1 LQDPKKFGLPITPDR
16 DQRLGE
22 QKHPTLIQGIVPAC
36 ACALQRFRA
45 ACCVPPR
52 SGRFQS
58 SGNYERNIG
67 VITRQE
73 ILNEMGRDTRPW
85 DVLIIGGGATGLGTA
100 VEAASRGYR
109 TLLVERFD
117 FAKGTSSR
125 STKLVHGGVRY
136 LEQLNITLVS
146 DALRERGHMLRNAP
160 HLVHDQQFVVPAYSY
175 ASLPYYGFGLKV
187 YEWLSGKL
195 SLGGS
200 EMLSARTTLERLPG
214 IRREGLRGGI
224 LYHDG
229 QFDDSRYAIA
239 LLRTLQGLGGTA
251 INYVEAVGLLE
262 NSGKVAGIKAR
273 DAESGE
279 EFDLPAKCV
288 VNACGVFVEG
298 TLSMDRQKHNQLLS
312 VSQGTHFVLPKSL
325 LPGDTALMIPKTAD
339 GRVLFA
345 IPWHGATIVG
355 TTDESVG
362 GATVEPRAMNSEK
375 NFLLEHI
382 GRYFGSRPRAEEI
395 LSVWSGLRPLVKK
408 GNAKTSKLSRDHTIL
423 VSPTGLITVTGG
435 KWTTYRRMGFD
446 TVNRA
451 CEVANLPKAPSRTLE
466 LKLHGWTTENA
477 GDSSW
482 ENVYG
487 SDLPLL
493 RSLSAEKPELDALL
507 HPRLPFSMREVVWAA
522 RYEMARTV
530 EDVLARRTRAL
541 FLDARAAIEAAPMV
555 TALLAAELQKD
566 GQWQKRQLADF
577 RAVASGYIYEEC

>member
-1 LQDPKKFGLPITPDR
+1 MNGVK
-16 DQRLGE
+16 
-22 QKHPTLIQGIVPAC
+22 
-36 ACALQRFRA
+36 
-45 ACCVPPR
+45 
-52 SGRFQS
+52 
-58 SGNYERNIG
+58 G
-67 VITRQE
+67 VITREE
-73 ILNEMGRDTRPW
+73 ILSELGSAQPW
-85 DVLIIGGGATGLGTA
+85 DVLVIGGGATGLGSA

-195 SLGGS
+195 SLGRS
-200 EMLSARTTLERLPG
+200 EMLSARTTLDKLPG
-214 IRREGLRGGI
+214 IRSEGLRGGI

-229 QFDDSRYAIA
+229 QFDDARYAIA
-239 LLRTLQGLGGTA
+239 LLRTLQDLGGTA
-251 INYVEAVGLLE
+251 INYVEAVALLE
-262 NSGKVAGIKAR
+262 SRGKVAGIKAR
-273 DAESGE
+273 DTETGA
-279 EFDLPAKCV
+279 EFDMRAKCV
-288 VNACGVFVEG
+288 INACGVFVEG
-298 TLSMDRQKHNQLLS
+298 TLAMDHLKHDQLVA
-312 VSQGTHFVLPKSL
+312 VSQGTHFVLPHSF
-325 LPGDTALMIPKTAD
+325 LPGNTALMIPKTAD

-355 TTDESVG
+355 TTDESVDR
-362 GATVEPRAMNSEK
+362 AEVEPRAMHSEK
-375 NFLLEHI
+375 NFLLDHI
-382 GRYFGSRPRAEEI
+382 GRYFGRLPRPEDI

-408 GNAKTSKLSRDHTIL
+408 GHAKTSKLSRDHTIL

-446 TVNRA
+446 TINRA
-451 CEVANLPKAPSRTLE
+451 CEVAGLPRATSRTLD
-466 LKLHGWTTENA
+466 LKIHGWTMENA
-477 GDSSW
+477 GSTYSW

-487 SDLPLL
+487 SDLAAI
-493 RSLSAEKPELDALL
+493 RSLSSDDPSLDALL
-507 HPRLPFSMREVVWAA
+507 HPRLPFKMREVAWAA

-541 FLDARAAIEAAPMV
+541 FLDARAAIEAAP
-555 TALLAAELQKD
+555 AAAKLLATELQRNDAWIEKQVSEFD
-566 GQWQKRQLADF
+566 L
-577 RAVASGYIYEEC
+577 VAKGYICEEC

>member
-1 LQDPKKFGLPITPDR
+1 
-16 DQRLGE
+16 
-22 QKHPTLIQGIVPAC
+22 
-36 ACALQRFRA
+36 
-45 ACCVPPR
+45 
-52 SGRFQS
+52 
-58 SGNYERNIG
+58 
-67 VITRQE
+67 VISRTE
-73 ILNEMGRDTRPW
+73 ILNTLGDTSQPW
-85 DVLIIGGGATGLGTA
+85 DVLVIGGGATGLGTA

-160 HLVHDQQFVVPAYSY
+160 HLVHDQEFVVPAYSY

-195 SLGGS
+195 SLGRS
-200 EMLSARTTLERLPG
+200 EILSSRTTLERLQG

-229 QFDDSRYAIA
+229 QFDDSRYAIS
-239 LLRTLQGLGGTA
+239 LLRTLQDLGGTA
-251 INYVEAVGLLE
+251 INYVEAIAFLE
-262 NSGKVAGIKAR
+262 NGGKVSGIRAR
-273 DAESGE
+273 DTETGT
-279 EFDLPAKCV
+279 EFELPAKCV

-298 TLSMDRQKHNQLLS
+298 TLSMDHQKHDKLVA
-312 VSQGTHFVLPKSL
+312 VSQGTHFVLPRSF
-325 LPGDTALMIPKTAD
+325 LPGSTALMIPKTAD

-355 TTDESVG
+355 TTDESVDG
-362 GATVEPRAMNSEK
+362 VTVEPLAMKSEK
-375 NFLLEHI
+375 GFLLDHI
-382 GRYFGSRPRAEEI
+382 ERYFGHRPRPDEI

-408 GNAKTSKLSRDHTIL
+408 GNAKTSKLSRDHTIF

-451 CEVANLPKAPSRTLE
+451 CEVANLPKTSSRTLE
-466 LKLHGWTTENA
+466 LKIHGWTKNTGE
-477 GDSSW
+477 SSW

-487 SDLPLL
+487 SDLPML
-493 RSLSAEKPELDALL
+493 RALSADRPELDDLL
-507 HPRLPFSMREVVWAA
+507 HPRLPFRMREVVWAA
-522 RYEMARTV
+522 RYEMARNV

-541 FLDARAAIEAAPMV
+541 FLDARSAIEAAPKV
-555 TALLAAELQKD
+555 AALLASELQKD
-566 GQWQKRQLADF
+566 ERWQAKQIDDF
-577 RAVASGYIYEEC
+577 RAVAKGYLCNQC